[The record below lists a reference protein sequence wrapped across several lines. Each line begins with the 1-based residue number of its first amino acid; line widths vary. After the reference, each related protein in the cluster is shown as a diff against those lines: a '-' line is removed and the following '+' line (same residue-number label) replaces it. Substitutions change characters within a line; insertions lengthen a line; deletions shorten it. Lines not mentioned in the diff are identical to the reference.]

1 MGFLAGMTPVSA
13 LMRLAAGFID
23 NRAARRTL
31 AQDIDFAQLLQKSL
45 GGPGAGVFKEMD
57 TDGDNRISLSEFGGD
72 ENLFAQMDTDKNASL
87 SVAELNRGLEAKRAL
102 ERATGQA
109 EYTMKL
115 HDANVDGRLS
125 QDELGLGEKVFAS
138 LDGNGDRSLSV
149 GELSRGYLRQREL
162 LR

>member
-23 NRAARRTL
+23 NRTARR
-31 AQDIDFAQLLQKSL
+31 AQAHDNDFALMLQQSL
-45 GGPGAGVFKEMD
+45 GRPGASVFKAMD
-57 TDGDNRISLSEFGGD
+57 TDNDNRISQSEFGGG
-72 ENLFAQMDTDKNASL
+72 ESLFAQMDTDSSGSL
-87 SVAELNRGLEAKRAL
+87 SIGELNRGLKAKRAF
-102 ERATGQA
+102 ERATSQA

-115 HDANVDGRLS
+115 HDANLDGRLS

-149 GELSRGYLRQREL
+149 GELSRGYLRRQGL
-162 LR
+162 LQ